1 MQPALLGPP
10 PPRRI
15 PSHRQLTRCD
25 TPDRRHDPSRGVTLQ
40 DILRTSLGADSM
52 KKISIAF
59 LAAMSLAA
67 FGCRKNKGGEAI
79 AKLTE
84 LKDKMCA
91 CKDKT
96 CSDKVSV
103 EFSSW
108 RQEQEKSDGDKPG
121 TPGEE
126 DTKMEEVIDQLSQ
139 CLMKI
144 ELPGGAGAAGAA
156 GGAGGTV
163 GSGSPAAGS
172 ADGSAAAGSA
182 H

>member
-1 MQPALLGPP
+1 
-10 PPRRI
+10 
-15 PSHRQLTRCD
+15 
-25 TPDRRHDPSRGVTLQ
+25 
-40 DILRTSLGADSM
+40 M

-67 FGCRKNKGGEAI
+67 FGCRKNKGSEAI

-84 LKDKMCA
+84 LKDRMCA

-96 CSDKVSV
+96 CSDKVSK
-103 EFSSW
+103 EFSRWS
-108 RQEQEKSDGDKPG
+108 QEQEKSDGDKPG
-121 TPGEE
+121 TAGEE
-126 DTKMEEVIDQLSQ
+126 DPKMEEVTEQLSQ

-144 ELPGGAGAAGAA
+144 ELPGGTGAAGAAGGAAAA

>member
-1 MQPALLGPP
+1 
-10 PPRRI
+10 
-15 PSHRQLTRCD
+15 
-25 TPDRRHDPSRGVTLQ
+25 
-40 DILRTSLGADSM
+40 M

-84 LKDKMCA
+84 IKDKMCA

-108 RQEQEKSDGDKPG
+108 REEQEKSDGDKPG

-126 DTKMEEVIDQLSQ
+126 DPKMEEVTEQLSQ

-156 GGAGGTV
+156 GASGAAGGTV

>member
-1 MQPALLGPP
+1 MQPALIGRPL
-10 PPRRI
+10 
-15 PSHRQLTRCD
+15 S
-25 TPDRRHDPSRGVTLQ
+25 DRRHDPPRGDPRQ
-40 DILRTSLGADSM
+40 DILRTSLELMLM

-59 LAAMSLAA
+59 LAVMSLAA
-67 FGCRKNKGGEAI
+67 SGCRKNKGAEAL
-79 AKLTE
+79 ARLTV

-126 DTKMEEVIDQLSQ
+126 DPKMEEVTEQLSQ

-156 GGAGGTV
+156 GGAGATGGAGGTM

-172 ADGSAAAGSA
+172 SDGSAAAGSA